1 MHCKASS
8 MKHIISTTEIP
19 LFQNITSFISN
30 RFNCTRINYIHDSR
44 FHLTIPELLF
54 FFPFSVVF
62 NHCIMAVPNEPIAVI
77 GTGCRFP
84 GGASSPSKLWNLLHH
99 PYDLTQKVPSS
110 RFNIKAFYHPNGEHH
125 GTTNATKSYF
135 LNEDPTT
142 FDAPFFNINPREAEA
157 LDPQQRLLLETVY
170 EALEAAGLSIE
181 GMQGTSTAVY
191 VGLMCADYFDVL
203 MRDIEDIP
211 QYLATGTARSIMSN
225 RISYF
230 FDWKG
235 PSMTIDTACS
245 SSLVAVHNAISTL
258 RSGQS
263 RTAIAAGAN
272 LIFGPEMYIGESNL
286 HMLSPTGKSQMW
298 DSKADG
304 YARGEGTAA
313 IVLKT
318 LKNALEDGD
327 DIEYIIR
334 EVVIFCPFLMSQ

>member
-1 MHCKASS
+1 M
-8 MKHIISTTEIP
+8 
-19 LFQNITSFISN
+19 
-30 RFNCTRINYIHDSR
+30 
-44 FHLTIPELLF
+44 
-54 FFPFSVVF
+54 V
-62 NHCIMAVPNEPIAVI
+62 VPNEPIAVI

-181 GMQGTSTAVY
+181 EMQGTSTAVY

-286 HMLSPTGKSQMW
+286 HMLSPTGRSQMW
-298 DSKADG
+298 DSRADG

-334 EVVIFCPFLMSQ
+334 EVHNFVSVFNVSMANSL